1 MDISET
7 RRQLDTR
14 MLNLDEAE
22 IAIGRVK
29 GVLGGEPVFRGT
41 RIPARMV
48 VAMLAQGANEAEI
61 LEGYPGLTERMIELA
76 KIWTAAHPRRGQ
88 AKKLPSHGLK
98 VKSSR
103 RVTLKAD

>member
-1 MDISET
+1 MDISEA
-7 RRQLDTR
+7 RKQLDTR
-14 MLNLDEAE
+14 MCNLDEAE

-61 LEGYPGLTERMIELA
+61 LEGYPSLTERMIELA

-88 AKKLPSHGLK
+88 AKSYP
-98 VKSSR
+98 VM
-103 RVTLKAD
+103 D